1 MAMLL
6 AALLLLFIAPRDAHA
21 TYSVVGTD
29 TAEGLAGISIA
40 SCVGSLDLDIAVG
53 MAPGRGVVAAQ
64 ASVDGQFRGRTLAVE
79 LLEEGQLGAPAI
91 VERITQTAVD
101 PNPQSRCDHR
111 PTTDPTCSRSRARCT
126 DIARDLPGSTASPRS
141 PPPRGRSWPRTGRAA
156 ARGRGAAAR
165 TASTQRSASPTLRR
179 ETS

>member
-1 MAMLL
+1 MATLL

-79 LLEEGQLGAPAI
+79 LLEEGQLGTPAI

-111 PTTDPTCSRSRARCT
+111 PT
-126 DIARDLPGSTASPRS
+126 PRV
-141 PPPRGRSWPRTGRAA
+141 PAA
-156 ARGRGAAAR
+156 E
-165 TASTQRSASPTLRR
+165 Q
-179 ETS
+179 